1 MKKSSI
7 GYLDIHRYVKF
18 NNTLLKIESYNGDTF
33 NLSIYVQ
40 VDDASIIKYEYY
52 MTAYEYTNFFD
63 VIMLDAKR
71 EIRKLL

>member
-1 MKKSSI
+1 MKQSSI

-18 NNTLLKIESYNGDTF
+18 NDTLLKIESYNGDTF

>member
-1 MKKSSI
+1 MKKSNI
-7 GYLDIHRYVKF
+7 GYLDIHRFVKF
-18 NNTLLKIESYNGDTF
+18 NNTLLKIESFNGDTF
-33 NLSIYVQ
+33 NLLIYVQ

-52 MTAYEYTNFFD
+52 MTAYEYANFFD